1 MSPIPRLTLIS
12 QCSEISRGA
21 IAVTSAVCF
30 SGSGKQSN
38 QARTEAK
45 VSQSAERLK
54 GRGLSEYLKNVQ
66 IPAGITGVLVA

>member
-1 MSPIPRLTLIS
+1 MSPILRLTLIS
-12 QCSEISRGA
+12 QCSEISREA

-30 SGSGKQSN
+30 SGSGKKSN
-38 QARTEAK
+38 QAGTEAK

-54 GRGLSEYLKNVQ
+54 GWGLSEYLKNVQ